1 MKRFFFICVALIA
14 FAATNASGTNYQ
26 ATSQLQTCYQ
36 ADHPIVLLPAI
47 SVAEYV
53 FEAPAVK
60 AVGFITPAD
69 QEIWVLFKPAVYH
82 NPDYGL
88 CSFNRFLLSNDYQIN
103 RMVVQIKDI
112 GKLPNIKLP
121 TQFVQLE

>member
-1 MKRFFFICVALIA
+1 MKRFIFICVALIA

-26 ATSQLQTCYQ
+26 ATDQLQTCYQ

-47 SVAEYV
+47 HIAEYV

-60 AVGFITPAD
+60 AVGLITPAD

-88 CSFNRFLLSNDYQIN
+88 CRLNKFVFNDYQIN
-103 RMVVQIKDI
+103 RIEIQIKDI